1 MSAPRPLYKC
11 TISPCPPTGSEPR
24 HTHGP
29 AAWGPSDPEVSLPRG
44 RRRAAGRARTD
55 GGGAGERCVGTL
67 SAARLVVYPRV
78 SGGGGGGGGVVG
90 GGGGGGASVLV
101 SSDTR
106 NTREGARAG

>member
-1 MSAPRPLYKC
+1 M
-11 TISPCPPTGSEPR
+11 
-24 HTHGP
+24 
-29 AAWGPSDPEVSLPRG
+29 
-44 RRRAAGRARTD
+44 GRARTD
-55 GGGAGERCVGTL
+55 GGGAGERCGGTL

-78 SGGGGGGGGVVG
+78 SGGGGGVV